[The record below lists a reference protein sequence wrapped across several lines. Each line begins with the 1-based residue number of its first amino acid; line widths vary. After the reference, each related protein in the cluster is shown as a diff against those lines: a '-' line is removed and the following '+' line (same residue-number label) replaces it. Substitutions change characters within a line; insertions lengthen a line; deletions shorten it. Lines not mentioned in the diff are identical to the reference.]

1 MKGLTTH
8 VLDIV
13 KGTGAAGMR
22 VDVQAPGNIGFSI
35 TLDETGR
42 ATLAEKLTAGAYE
55 LRFHAASYRQ
65 AAEFYDI
72 IPVRILVHEPER
84 HHHVP
89 LILSAYGYST
99 YRGG

>member
-13 KGTGAAGMR
+13 KGTGAAGMH
-22 VDVQAPGNIGFSI
+22 VDVQVPGSRSFTI
-35 TLDETGR
+35 TLDEIGR
-42 ATLAEKLTAGAYE
+42 ATLVEELEAGAYE

-72 IPVRILVHEPER
+72 IPVRILVHDPAQ
-84 HHHVP
+84 HYHVP

>member
-13 KGTGAAGMR
+13 NGTGAKGMQ
-22 VDVQAPGNIGFSI
+22 VDVHAPGNKNYSV
-35 TLDETGR
+35 TLDATGR
-42 ATLAEKLTAGAYE
+42 ATLLEDLEAGAYE
-55 LRFHAASYRQ
+55 LRFHAASYRR

-72 IPVRILVHEPER
+72 IPIRILVHEPER
-84 HHHVP
+84 HYHVP

>member
-13 KGTGAAGMR
+13 KGTGAGGMQ
-22 VDVQAPGNIGFSI
+22 VELHIPGGKHISA
-35 TLDETGR
+35 TLDEGGR
-42 ATLAEKLTAGAYE
+42 ATLLEELVAGAYE
-55 LRFHAASYRQ
+55 LRFHAASYRR

-72 IPVRILVHEPER
+72 IPVRILINDPEL
-84 HHHVP
+84 HYHVP

>member
-8 VLDIV
+8 VLDV
-13 KGTGAAGMR
+13 VQGCGAAGMQ
-22 VDVQAPGNIGFSI
+22 VELHAPGGAVTAV
-35 TLDETGR
+35 TLDEGGR
-42 ATLAEKLTAGAYE
+42 ACLAETLVAGAYE
-55 LRFHAASYRQ
+55 LRFHAAGYRR

-72 IPVRILVHEPER
+72 IPVRILVHEPAR
-84 HHHVP
+84 HYHVP

>member
-13 KGTGAAGMR
+13 KGTGAAGMH
-22 VDVQAPGNIGFSI
+22 VDVYAPGNKSFTV
-35 TLDETGR
+35 TLDEGGR
-42 ATLAEKLTAGAYE
+42 AILAEELEAGAYE
-55 LRFHAASYRQ
+55 LRFHAATYRR

-72 IPVRILVHEPER
+72 IPVRILVHEPAR
-84 HHHVP
+84 HYHVP

>member
-13 KGTGAAGMR
+13 NGTGAAGMR
-22 VDVQAPGNIGFSI
+22 VDVQTPDGASHTK

-42 ATLAEKLTAGAYE
+42 AVLADSLQSGAYE

-65 AAEFYDI
+65 TTGFYDI
-72 IPVRILVHEPER
+72 IPVRLLVDDPTQHF
-84 HHHVP
+84 HVP